1 MRLKFS
7 TKAQNLKNLQSRLK
21 SAKILPLLVITK
33 VNFKQNSQEVLNSI
47 YKLKT
52 QNLILRSS
60 SRAEDSKSVSN
71 AGAFLSIAN
80 VESQNKKAVLEALLK
95 VADSMP
101 NADDEILIQPSLENI
116 DSCGVAFSVDK
127 DNFAP
132 YYCIEY
138 DKSGSTHSITDGSS
152 KEKFSFYAHRE
163 IKEVQNKNLAQVI
176 TLLRELEGLFNY
188 PYLDVEFAFSEGELY
203 CLQVRPLVKG
213 ELNLSDKLPLAALE
227 RLSRRVVNLQKAR
240 VGVYGSRSIFGVM
253 PDWNPAEIIGL
264 KPKRLALSL
273 YKEIITDKI
282 WAYQR
287 DNYGYKLLRSHP
299 LMHSFLGMPF
309 IDVRLSFNS
318 FIPKNLD
325 SKIAQKLVDYYLIK
339 LEQKPHLHDKV
350 EFEIIFSCYDLNTPF
365 KLKNLLNCGFNE
377 NEIKRLEFALLELTN
392 NIINPDSGLYLK
404 DLAKI
409 SKLGEHYREITES
422 NLPLIDKIYWL
433 LEECKR
439 YGTLPFAGIARAGFV
454 AVAMLNSLVEIGFFS
469 ESEKNDFLNSLHTI
483 SKELSAEVAKM
494 SENVES
500 QKAFLEKFGHLRAG
514 TYNILSPRY
523 DEAFG
528 EYFGENLN
536 TKAPHISKFSLSE
549 KRQRELE
556 NLFREHGLQITS
568 KEFFNFLKLAIEGR
582 EWAKFEFSR
591 LLSKA
596 IVLIGELGENY
607 GINKEE
613 MAHLDINSILELY
626 SSLYALNPKQRFL
639 DEIRQNKQEYELT
652 LALKLPSLLRS
663 SDEIFSFFEMQNK
676 PNFITQKSIVAD
688 AVGEDSKEL
697 SGKIVLINAADPGYD
712 YLFSKNIAALITCYG
727 GANSHMAIRASELAL
742 PAAIGVGVELFNK
755 LKGAKKIALDCGS
768 GQITCL

>member
-213 ELNLSDKLPLAALE
+213 ELNLSDKLPLVALE

-494 SENVES
+494 GENVES

-523 DEAFG
+523 DEAFS
-528 EYFGENLN
+528 EYFSDNFN
-536 TKAPHISKFSLSE
+536 AKSPHISKFSLSE

-568 KEFFNFLKLAIEGR
+568 KEFFNFLKLAIEWR

-639 DEIRQNKQEYELT
+639 DEISQNKQEYELT

-663 SDEIFSFFEMQNK
+663 SEEIFSFFEMQNK

-688 AVGEDSKEL
+688 AVGENSKEL
-697 SGKIVLINAADPGYD
+697 EGKIVLINAADPGYD

-727 GANSHMAIRASELAL
+727 GANSHMAIRASELGL

-768 GQITCL
+768 GQIICL